1 MPGGRAPPALTR
13 PTAES
18 DAGCKVTARADRVAG
33 VFSNGSHG
41 GGRGGGLAAAA
52 VVAAAVLVSG
62 CGTAADSGSD
72 TGGTRSTG
80 SASSADGK
88 NAGGGSAAPGSTTP
102 SATPSA
108 ETLPLAGKV
117 VVLDP
122 GHNPT
127 NYQHTAQINRLVDIG
142 TNRKECDTTGT
153 ETDSGYPEATYT
165 LDVSRRTRAILVA
178 RGAKVV
184 LTQDGDR
191 PYGPCVDERAR
202 IGNAA
207 HADAAL
213 SIHADGAPA
222 GARGFHVIAPKSLH
236 AGGADTRKIAAPSL
250 LLATT
255 LRAHFKA
262 ATGEPF
268 ADYLGGGKGLMVR
281 DDLGGL
287 NLSTVPKVFIECGN
301 MRNAQDA
308 ASLTSAG
315 WRQRAAQGI
324 ADGLTAFLQ
333 GSPAGPA
340 DGKR

>member
-1 MPGGRAPPALTR
+1 VTVAAVVVATAVLLGGCGSAGPDSGGANGGHGTSGADGTNAGHASGTATHVTGAP
-13 PTAES
+13 S
-18 DAGCKVTARADRVAG
+18 VTARP
-33 VFSNGSHG
+33 
-41 GGRGGGLAAAA
+41 
-52 VVAAAVLVSG
+52 
-62 CGTAADSGSD
+62 
-72 TGGTRSTG
+72 
-80 SASSADGK
+80 SSA
-88 NAGGGSAAPGSTTP
+88 
-102 SATPSA
+102 PSA

-117 VVLDP
+117 VALDP

-127 NYQHTAQINRLVDIG
+127 NYQHTKEINRLVNIG

-153 ETDSGYPEATYT
+153 ETNAGYPEASYT
-165 LDVSRRTRAILVA
+165 LDVSRRVRAILTA

-213 SIHADGAPA
+213 SVHADGAPA
-222 GARGFHVIAPKSLH
+222 GDRGFHVIAPESLH
-236 AGGADTRKIAAPSL
+236 DKAADTRRIAAPSL
-250 LLATT
+250 RLATT
-255 LRAHFKA
+255 LRTDFRA

-281 DDLGGL
+281 GDLGGL

-301 MRNAQDA
+301 MRNKQDA
-308 ASLTSAG
+308 ASLTSPA

-324 ADGLTAFLQ
+324 ADGLTAFLE

>member
-1 MPGGRAPPALTR
+1 M
-13 PTAES
+13 
-18 DAGCKVTARADRVAG
+18 TARAYRVAG

-41 GGRGGGLAAAA
+41 GGRGGGIVAAA
-52 VVAAAVLVSG
+52 VVAAAVLLSG
-62 CGTAADSGSD
+62 CGSAAGSGSGS
-72 TGGTRSTG
+72 GGTHSTG
-80 SASSADGK
+80 SARAADGK
-88 NAGGGSAAPGSTTP
+88 NAGAGTAAPGATASSP
-102 SATPSA
+102 SSATPSA

-127 NYQHTAQINRLVDIG
+127 NYQHTKEINRLVNIG

-153 ETDSGYPEATYT
+153 ETNAGYPEASYT
-165 LDVSRRTRAILVA
+165 LDVSRRVRTILAA

-184 LTQDGDR
+184 LTQNGDR

-222 GARGFHVIAPKSLH
+222 GAHGFHVIAPKSLH
-236 AGGADTRKIAAPSL
+236 AGTADTRAIAAPSL
-250 LLATT
+250 RLATT

-268 ADYLGGGKGLMVR
+268 ANYLGGGKGLMVR

-301 MRNAQDA
+301 MRDKQDA
-308 ASLTSAG
+308 ASLTSPS

-324 ADGLTAFLQ
+324 ADGLTAFLE

>member
-1 MPGGRAPPALTR
+1 M
-13 PTAES
+13 
-18 DAGCKVTARADRVAG
+18 
-33 VFSNGSHG
+33 FSNESHG
-41 GGRGGGLAAAA
+41 GGRYGLTVVAA
-52 VVAAAVLVSG
+52 VVTAIACLAG
-62 CGTAADSGSD
+62 CGSSGS
-72 TGGTRSTG
+72 T
-80 SASSADGK
+80 SASDSASDPGTS
-88 NAGGGSAAPGSTTP
+88 GAPGASPSATHSASAPSATTP
-102 SATPSA
+102 SATASA

-127 NYQHTAQINRLVDIG
+127 NYQHTKEINRLVNIG

-153 ETDSGYPEATYT
+153 ETNAGYAEASYT
-165 LDVSRRTRAILVA
+165 LDVSRRVRAILVA

-184 LTQDGDR
+184 LTQDGNL
-191 PYGPCVDERAR
+191 PYGPCVDQRAE
-202 IGNAA
+202 IGNKA

-222 GARGFHVIAPKSLH
+222 SAHGFHVIAPESLH
-236 AGGADTRKIAAPSL
+236 SGAADTRAIAAPSL
-250 LLATT
+250 RLATT

-268 ADYLGGGKGLMVR
+268 ANYLGDGKGLMVR
-281 DDLGGL
+281 SDLGGL

-308 ASLTSAG
+308 TSLTTSA

-324 ADGLTAFLQ
+324 ADGLTAFLDA
-333 GSPAGPA
+333 SPADA
-340 DGKR
+340 ANGKR

>member
-1 MPGGRAPPALTR
+1 MFSNHAPRGGR
-13 PTAES
+13 
-18 DAGCKVTARADRVAG
+18 K
-33 VFSNGSHG
+33 
-41 GGRGGGLAAAA
+41 GLA
-52 VVAAAVLVSG
+52 VVAAVVTAAICLGG
-62 CGTAADSGSD
+62 CGAGGSATTANSGSGDTTAADS
-72 TGGTRSTG
+72 
-80 SASSADGK
+80 AS
-88 NAGGGSAAPGSTTP
+88 P
-102 SATPSA
+102 SATASVSPTAGTTRSSTPTAASSSGSA

-127 NYQHTAQINRLVDIG
+127 NYRHTKEINQLVNIG

-153 ETDSGYPEATYT
+153 ETNSGYPEASYT
-165 LDVSRRTRAILVA
+165 LDVSRRVRAILAA

-202 IGNAA
+202 IGNEA

-213 SIHADGAPA
+213 SIHADGAPTA
-222 GARGFHVIAPKSLH
+222 DRGFHVIAPKSLH
-236 AGGADTRKIAAPSL
+236 AGAADTRKIAGPSL
-250 LLATT
+250 RLATT

-281 DDLGGL
+281 GDLGGL

-301 MRNAQDA
+301 MRNAVDA
-308 ASLTSAG
+308 RSLTDAR
-315 WRQRAAQGI
+315 WRQRAAEGI
-324 ADGLTAFLQ
+324 ADGLTAFLE
-333 GSPAGPA
+333 GRS
-340 DGKR
+340 

>member
-1 MPGGRAPPALTR
+1 
-13 PTAES
+13 
-18 DAGCKVTARADRVAG
+18 V
-33 VFSNGSHG
+33 
-41 GGRGGGLAAAA
+41 AA
-52 VVAAAVLVSG
+52 VVLLGG
-62 CGTAADSGSD
+62 CGTAAGSSSGS
-72 TGGTRSTG
+72 GGTHSTG
-80 SASSADGK
+80 TARGADGK
-88 NAGGGSAAPGSTTP
+88 NAAGGTTAP
-102 SATPSA
+102 SATPTSATASA

-117 VVLDP
+117 VALDP

-127 NYQHTAQINRLVDIG
+127 NYQHTKEINRLVNIG

-153 ETDSGYPEATYT
+153 ETNAGYPEASYT
-165 LDVSRRTRAILVA
+165 LDVSRRVREILAA

-184 LTQDGDR
+184 LTQDGDL
-191 PYGPCVDERAR
+191 PYGPCVDQRAR
-202 IGNAA
+202 IGNDA

-222 GARGFHVIAPKSLH
+222 GAHGFHVIAPKSLH
-236 AGGADTRKIAAPSL
+236 SGAADTRKIAAPSL

-255 LRAHFKA
+255 LRTHFKA

-268 ADYLGGGKGLMVR
+268 ANYLGGGKGLMVR

-301 MRNAQDA
+301 MRNQQDA
-308 ASLTSAG
+308 TALTDPA

-324 ADGLTAFLQ
+324 ADGLTAFLE

-340 DGKR
+340 EGKR

>member
-1 MPGGRAPPALTR
+1 V
-13 PTAES
+13 TATVCL
-18 DAGCKVTARADRVAG
+18 AGCGAGGSSAPHAD
-33 VFSNGSHG
+33 GS
-41 GGRGGGLAAAA
+41 
-52 VVAAAVLVSG
+52 
-62 CGTAADSGSD
+62 
-72 TGGTRSTG
+72 G
-80 SASSADGK
+80 SASDSGP
-88 NAGGGSAAPGSTTP
+88 GSASTDNKAGSPSASHSATP
-102 SATPSA
+102 SASPTPPATSSA
-108 ETLPLAGKV
+108 ETLPLTGEV

-127 NYQHTAQINRLVDIG
+127 NYQHTKEINRLVDIG

-153 ETDSGYPEATYT
+153 ETNAGYPEASYT
-165 LDVSRRTRAILVA
+165 LDVSRRVRAILLA
-178 RGAKVV
+178 RGAKVT
-184 LTQDGDR
+184 LTQDGNL
-191 PYGPCVDERAR
+191 PFGPCVDQRAE
-202 IGNAA
+202 IGNKA

-222 GARGFHVIAPKSLH
+222 SAHGFHVIAPKSLH
-236 AGGADTRKIAAPSL
+236 AGGADTRAIAAPSL
-250 LLATT
+250 RLATT

-301 MRNAQDA
+301 MRNATDA
-308 ASLTSAG
+308 KSLTNPA

-324 ADGLTAFLQ
+324 ADGLTAFLESSTQ
-333 GSPAGPA
+333 NSA